1 MYILRFLDFFI
12 ALFGILITLP
22 AMAIIFILGIFDTG
36 SPIFRQQRV
45 GKNQHLFTLIK
56 FRTMSLESQSV
67 ATHLANKDLVTR
79 FGKFLRKSKLDEL
92 PQLFNVLKGEM
103 SLVGPRPCL
112 PSQEELIRIREEKGV
127 FTVLPG
133 ITGLAQINHIDMS
146 TPIKLAQVDQT
157 MISSLNIQSY
167 FNYIFATAIG
177 KGQGDKIKG

>member
-22 AMAIIFILGIFDTG
+22 AMTIIFILGIFDTG
-36 SPIFRQQRV
+36 SPIFKQQRV

-112 PSQEELIRIREEKGV
+112 PSQEELIRVREEKGV

-133 ITGLAQINHIDMS
+133 ITGLAQINQIDMS